1 MKKLSVPEAV
11 STYQMAFDTVP
22 LQDTVAVPDS
32 NVQPDAFTAVFGARV
47 MKDVEP
53 FTVSASVTLALGVP
67 LCVLT
72 HTLVV

>member
-11 STYQMAFDTVP
+11 STYQMAFDNVP

-32 NVQPDAFTAVFGARV
+32 NVQPDEFTAMFGARV
-47 MKDVEP
+47 MNDVEP
-53 FTVSASVTLALGVP
+53 FTVSASVTLALGAP

>member
-1 MKKLSVPEAV
+1 MRTLSVPEAV
-11 STYQMAFDTVP
+11 STYQTAFDNVP

-32 NVQPDAFTAVFGARV
+32 KVQPDELTALLGARV
-47 MKDVEP
+47 MKEVVP
-53 FTVSASVTLALGVP
+53 LTVRASVTLALGVP